1 MKSCVD
7 RIQKDGNSKVI
18 LHWINADNPATATYT
33 VSATYNNDTSYKKA
47 LTATGDMKVEQLLED
62 YLKVGVGARAEA

>member
-18 LHWINADNPATATYT
+18 LNWINADNPATATYT
-33 VSATYNNDTSYKKA
+33 VSATYDDATSYKKA
-47 LTATGDMKVEQLLED
+47 LTGTGDVKVEQLLED
-62 YLKVGVGARAEA
+62 YLKVHVGVRDEA

>member
-1 MKSCVD
+1 MD

-18 LHWINADNPATATYT
+18 LRWINADNPEMASYT
-33 VSATYNNDTSYKKA
+33 VSATYDDPTSYKKV
-47 LTATGDMKVEQLLED
+47 LTGTGGMKVEQLLED

>member
-1 MKSCVD
+1 MKFCVD

-18 LHWINADNPATATYT
+18 LRWINADNPATATYT
-33 VSATYNNDTSYKKA
+33 VSATYN
-47 LTATGDMKVEQLLED
+47 MKVEQLLED

>member
-18 LHWINADNPATATYT
+18 LNWINADNPATATYT
-33 VSATYNNDTSYKKA
+33 VSATYKDATSYKKA
-47 LTATGDMKVEQLLED
+47 LTGTGDVKVEQLLED
-62 YLKVGVGARAEA
+62 YLKVHVGVRDEA